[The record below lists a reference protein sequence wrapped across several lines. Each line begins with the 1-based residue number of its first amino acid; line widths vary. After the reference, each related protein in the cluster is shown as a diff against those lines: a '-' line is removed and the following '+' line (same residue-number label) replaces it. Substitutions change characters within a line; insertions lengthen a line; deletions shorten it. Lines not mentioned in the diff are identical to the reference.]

1 MKYSIGGFIVFAA
14 MLAGCGGDDATT
26 GTEEEQGTETQAALP
41 EPDYEIPMRNF
52 APAQAGPYALQPM
65 FEEEIENGHYN
76 IKVTGPE
83 FKAVRF
89 WIGTDNRSN
98 SMVVKAVL
106 ENDYQH
112 GHLELPKELPADYA
126 LWIEVEA
133 PDGETHVASTPLK
146 QAQ

>member
-1 MKYSIGGFIVFAA
+1 MKYSIAGLIMLIAVFSGCSQEEPATAA
-14 MLAGCGGDDATT
+14 
-26 GTEEEQGTETQAALP
+26 P
-41 EPDYEIPMRNF
+41 EPEAKAPLEEPNYEIPMRNF
-52 APAQAGPYALQPM
+52 APTQAGPYALQPM
-65 FEEEIENGHYN
+65 FEEEISDGHYN

-89 WIGTDNRSN
+89 WLGTENRSN

-112 GHLELPKELPADYA
+112 GHLKIPENLPADYA

-133 PDGETHVASTPLK
+133 PDGEMHVATTPLK

>member
-1 MKYSIGGFIVFAA
+1 MKYALLGILTFAIT
-14 MLAGCGGDDATT
+14 LTGCGSPDTSAGTSDPTT
-26 GTEEEQGTETQAALP
+26 EPEAKLP

-52 APAQAGPYALQPM
+52 APTQAGPYALQPM
-65 FEEEIENGHYN
+65 FEEEIEDGHYN

-83 FKAVRF
+83 FKTVRF
-89 WIGTDNRSN
+89 WIGTDNKAN

-112 GHLELPKELPADYA
+112 GHLDVPSPLPDDYA

-133 PDGETHVASTPLK
+133 PDGELHTGSTPFV

>member
-1 MKYSIGGFIVFAA
+1 MKYVISTLMISTLIFI
-14 MLAGCGGDDATT
+14 GCGGQDAPP
-26 GTEEEQGTETQAALP
+26 EDNAAEPEVQAPLA
-41 EPDYEIPMRNF
+41 EPNYDISMRNF
-52 APAQAGPYALQPM
+52 APTKAGPYALQPM

-89 WIGTDNRSN
+89 WIGTNNRSN
-98 SMVVKAVL
+98 SMVVKAEL

-112 GHLELPKELPADYA
+112 GHLEVPTPLPSDYA

-133 PDGETHVASTPLK
+133 PDGKTYESSTPLK
-146 QAQ
+146 LAQ